1 MSVPQPVPKWDVET
15 VCNFIGG
22 IGLESL
28 APAFKE
34 NAVNGA
40 DLIALSDEEYVESL
54 GCTKLQVRVL
64 QICIGNLILCYQP
77 WSAEDEIYS
86 SPFCRPRRSAGSLK
100 LME

>member
-1 MSVPQPVPKWDVET
+1 MSVPQPVPKWDIQT
-15 VCNFIGG
+15 VANFIGG

-40 DLIALSDEEYVESL
+40 DLISLTEEDYIESL

-64 QICIGNLILCYQP
+64 QIALHLYQSTLERLRLYIP
-77 WSAEDEIYS
+77 PY
-86 SPFCRPRRSAGSLK
+86 
-100 LME
+100 